1 MTDQVAEGRHVMD
14 GPDVWDRYIAAR
26 LEEAAALARG
36 RENKDCR
43 LLRAGLKT
51 GTPRE
56 DEEEASV
63 ASQGGAG
70 G

>member
-1 MTDQVAEGRHVMD
+1 MSDQVAEGHHVMD

-36 RENKDCR
+36 RKNKDCR
-43 LLRAGLKT
+43 RLVSAGAPAPT
-51 GTPRE
+51 NERE
-56 DEEEASV
+56 EKASV

-70 G
+70 R

>member
-1 MTDQVAEGRHVMD
+1 MPDQVAEGRHVMD

-26 LEEAAALARG
+26 LEEAASI
-36 RENKDCR
+36 REEQNR
-43 LLRAGLKT
+43 RRQIVSAGAPAPT
-51 GTPRE
+51 NERE
-56 DEEEASV
+56 KKASV